1 MIKLAT
7 REMKNLSRIL
17 TVMLCFAPVAYVSAA
32 PVATTAGSN
41 LTAFN
46 PSNANNNQWATM
58 SNGRYDGNVSA
69 KADFGNCNALILRC
83 AQPKCSNGGCSDMS
97 VASAIVAGCV
107 QSNKTCAQYGDNL
120 VQYMSAQLVASSN
133 AKINEQNVAAQQAAA
148 AAAAQQSQQQMAA
161 MQQQM
166 QQMQY
171 QMQQQ
176 QAESQQQLQAAL
188 AQQQAQSQ
196 AALENM
202 KTAATEAAKQN
213 EAGISAYQQD
223 AINRGISTDILER
236 QKIAGQV
243 MTEIENAETSL
254 KEVKVAMN
262 TAFEYAGCDARGN
275 NCTGPKRVKKWR
287 ELALEFLT
295 PYDNTIDKIYDGL
308 VIAQTVGIPL
318 SDIYMMLNNSCNS
331 WGQYMCPQMKDGQ
344 IVYTDTTN
352 GQKGTPY
359 VCRESQAESY
369 TTCKLQCSNN
379 WDRGTLE
386 RQNCDTNCLTE
397 RCMPCT
403 LLKVLTDQNDVYEG
417 WVNADYET
425 KSGNTTVVAC
435 ASGAL
440 DSSALFA
447 RRTKNKNGAGL
458 VDIDK
463 LDVWLNQKEPHKTK
477 GVTAEDMYKYCDID
491 GDVDK
496 LEKARASKSVVATGL
511 PPLCVTE
518 VGSQNKEKSDDCG
531 YINKVYAICDTHPYN
546 IGEKSATSSF
556 KNDNDNCTE
565 DAKQGKVPTIT
576 EGLENII
583 WADKSDG
590 TCKVKF
596 CGATFKPVD
605 NKGCEL
611 DPGDDW
617 KSDGEEYIKL
627 RNLYN
632 AHMNEIFGDMRE
644 VIGLKTTVI
653 SQQMYKQYEYL
664 NATLR
669 RLKTQL
675 EKATLTAT
683 LEAAGAKSDDSSSGL
698 LGGGSSKNSQYSNC
712 SGKDEDGTLYCLR
725 QNYAALS
732 AVGKKCKKAEKE
744 QLEKDVELING
755 LLTDKVDTNKS
766 CVFTGTT
773 GECEKCLAQYNL
785 GLIKI
790 KKENDEREFKLR
802 GWGK

>member
-1 MIKLAT
+1 MIKLHT

-17 TVMLCFAPVAYVSAA
+17 TIMLCFAPVAYVSAG
-32 PVATTAGSN
+32 PVATTAGNN

-46 PSNANNNQWATM
+46 PSNAMNNQWATM

-83 AQPKCSNGGCSDMS
+83 AQPKCSNGGCGDMS
-97 VASAIVAGCV
+97 VASAIVKGCV
-107 QSNKTCAQYGDNL
+107 QSNSSCKQYGDDL
-120 VQYMSAQLVASSN
+120 VQYMSAQLVANSN
-133 AKINEQNVAAQQAAA
+133 AKINEQNAAAQQAAA

-196 AALENM
+196 AALESM

-213 EAGISAYQQD
+213 EAGVSAYQQD

-275 NCTGPKRVKKWR
+275 NCTGPKRIKKWR
-287 ELALEFLT
+287 ELATEFLT

-331 WGQYMCPQMKDGQ
+331 WGQYMCPQMDDGQ
-344 IVYTDTTN
+344 IVYTDATN

-359 VCRESQAESY
+359 VCSTINNNTYNSCLVADG
-369 TTCKLQCSNN
+369 CS
-379 WDRGTLE
+379 RKETASE
-386 RQNCDTNCLTE
+386 QNDCRNKCLADYC
-397 RCMPCT
+397 RPCN

-463 LDVWLNQKEPHKTK
+463 LDVWLNQVEPRKTK
-477 GVTAEDMYKYCDID
+477 GIDENKMYDYCDAS
-491 GDVDK
+491 GAEDK
-496 LEKARASKSVVATGL
+496 LEKARASKSVMSSGL

-518 VGSQNKEKSDDCG
+518 LGKDTKEKSDDCG

-546 IGEKSATSSF
+546 IGEKTGSAVVN
-556 KNDNDNCTE
+556 KNSNDCSEEERKVFPHAVWAEKDNTGKCSVLRFCENGYEVIGNNCVRYE
-565 DAKQGKVPTIT
+565 DKP
-576 EGLENII
+576 
-583 WADKSDG
+583 SDE
-590 TCKVKF
+590 TAYNTQR
-596 CGATFKPVD
+596 GA
-605 NKGCEL
+605 
-611 DPGDDW
+611 
-617 KSDGEEYIKL
+617 YI
-627 RNLYN
+627 
-632 AHMNEIFGDMRE
+632 AHINEMFGDMKE

-698 LGGGSSKNSQYSNC
+698 LGGGSSKNSQYRNC
-712 SGKDEDGTLYCLR
+712 SGKDDAATLECFR
-725 QNYAALS
+725 ENYSNLWNQTKE
-732 AVGKKCKKAEKE
+732 GKKCNN
-744 QLEKDVELING
+744 KDAVSQIVK
-755 LLTDKVDTNKS
+755 D
-766 CVFTGTT
+766 
-773 GECEKCLAQYNL
+773 
-785 GLIKI
+785 IKI
-790 KKENDEREFKLR
+790 MNALLDNKVAKDNMCASVNANNCEDCLNEYNAGMNNLKRQIQKDEADRNR
-802 GWGK
+802 RY